1 MNWDDTRIFLTLSR
15 ERTLRG
21 AARKLGMNQAT
32 VGRHIAALEQAL
44 GTTLFLRS
52 SDGYQLTTAGEAAL
66 HVAQGMERRANELQ
80 RLIQGMDQRL
90 AGEVRVATTDSLAL
104 DFLIQAIKRLHA
116 EHPDVKVQLHA
127 STQMV
132 NLAKREADIA
142 VRTIKPDN
150 PDLITRRLASWPT
163 GLFAAPEYLER
174 CGEPVPG
181 TAFEGHDLVIY
192 QPYLDAQQ
200 PVTLAGEPIH
210 QGRVTVGANSSLMLR
225 TLVREGLGLGEMP
238 VYMGEAQGLVR
249 VWPGRTRVQAYEVWL
264 VTHQDLRHT
273 ARTRAM
279 IAAIVQ
285 AFER

>member
-32 VGRHIAALEQAL
+32 VGRHIAALEKSL
-44 GTTLFLRS
+44 RTTLFLRS
-52 SDGYQLTTAGEAAL
+52 SDGYELTTAGEAAMS
-66 HVAQGMERRANELQ
+66 VAEGMERRANELQ
-80 RLIQGMDQRL
+80 RLIQGLDQRL

-104 DFLIQAIKRLHA
+104 DFLIPAIKRLHTD
-116 EHPDVKVQLHA
+116 HPAVSVQLHA
-127 STQMV
+127 STQML

-150 PDLITRRLASWPT
+150 PELIIRRLAKWQI
-163 GLFAAPEYLER
+163 GLFAAPVYLER
-174 CGEPVPG
+174 FGEPVPG
-181 TAFEGHDLVIY
+181 TSFDGHDLVIY
-192 QPYLDAQQ
+192 QPYVDGNQA
-200 PVTLAGEPIH
+200 VTLAGEPIH
-210 QGRVTVGANSSLMLR
+210 KGRIVVGANSSLMLR

-238 VYMGEAQGLVR
+238 VYMGEAEGLVR
-249 VWPGRTRVQAYEVWL
+249 IWPDRTRSHAYEVWL

-279 IAAIVQ
+279 INCIVHE
-285 AFER
+285 FER